1 MKFVLYQTVLNG
13 IELKRGKEIKLEN
26 CSFATSNTC
35 NMVTPTG
42 YNKPFRGLKTEIY
55 QGSDRIFELYDPQVE
70 LNWKTL
76 NIRGFSSIFTKGK
89 VVLVI
94 QEFYGNVSLKNEEE
108 K

>member
-1 MKFVLYQTVLNG
+1 MKFVLYQTIKDGV
-13 IELKRGKEIKLEN
+13 ELKRGKEIKLEN

-42 YNKPFRGLKTEIY
+42 YSEPFKGLKTEIY
-55 QGSDRIFELYDPQVE
+55 QKDRRIFELYNPQIE
-70 LNWKTL
+70 LNWKTI
-76 NIRGFSSIFTKGK
+76 NIRGFSSIFTRGK
-89 VVLVI
+89 IMLVI

>member
-1 MKFVLYQTVLNG
+1 MKWNLYQTILNG
-13 IELKRGKEIKLEN
+13 TVLKRGKEIKLED

-42 YNKPFRGLKTEIY
+42 YSEPFKGLKTEIY

-70 LNWKTL
+70 LNWKIL
-76 NIRGFSSIFTKGK
+76 NIRGFSFVFIKGK
-89 VVLVI
+89 NMLVV
-94 QEFYGNVSLKNEEE
+94 QEFYGNMSLKNEEE

>member
-13 IELKRGKEIKLEN
+13 IELKRGKEVKLED
-26 CSFATSNTC
+26 CSFATSTTC
-35 NMVTPTG
+35 NTVTYTG
-42 YNKPFRGLKTEIY
+42 YSEPFKGLKTEIY
-55 QGSDRIFELYDPQVE
+55 QGEKRIFELYNPQVE

-89 VVLVI
+89 VMLVV
-94 QEFYGNVSLKNEEE
+94 QEFCGNVSLKNEEE